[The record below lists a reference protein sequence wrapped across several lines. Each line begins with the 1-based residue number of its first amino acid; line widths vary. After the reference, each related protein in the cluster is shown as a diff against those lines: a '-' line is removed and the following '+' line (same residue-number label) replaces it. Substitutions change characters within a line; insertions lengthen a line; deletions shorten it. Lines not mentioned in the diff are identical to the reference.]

1 MISMTYS
8 NERKMWESMK
18 KLSRV
23 ISAILIASMLSTG
36 VYATEMPDA
45 DTNGAGSEPK
55 QSVEKVTPE
64 NTGEDSGSSV
74 EGLDDDIATVETKA
88 VMDYIKDL
96 KLTGAELKDG
106 KVKLDFSWTL
116 ADAAV
121 VPAGYNVYLSETK
134 LSGDKSSFGD
144 AKQTLGADALSVS
157 FEGLSKGQ
165 VYYIAVEPYS
175 ADSTTDG
182 QIKLC
187 SGIYIDTPKISKVT
201 AADTSATVTF
211 TKVSGATGYTLVNET
226 LDNKETAVAADK
238 TSVTVKGLSN
248 NKKYTFRIKALYE
261 KDGISQKAVS
271 DAVSA
276 TTKVTV
282 PKKPSLSKL
291 EPYNKG
297 AILKWSKV
305 SGATSYE
312 VYRYYNKKWSKIETV
327 KGAVTYKNT
336 GLKTNKEYKYRV
348 IAVRTVNGK
357 SAKSSWSNTRK
368 ITAKK
373 YLTGDIRI
381 GYSEGVLMRPAKKYK
396 EGSSTK
402 LESKSTL
409 ASGTRITI
417 IKTRRVSGKTMAYIK
432 TKKSGKT
439 YWIRRGNISFYAP
452 YRTLDYTTQ
461 AKEDFVNRKG
471 YSSKSKYLVF
481 ICHYTQRT
489 YIFKGKKGHWKQI
502 HNFRIA
508 GGKASTRTPLGKF
521 KVIRKRWHSP
531 TSSAMY
537 VTYFTKGGNSFHS
550 RPAGLYTIGR
560 PVSNGCVR
568 MYTNDAKYIYNTIPK
583 KTTVISY

>member
-1 MISMTYS
+1 
-8 NERKMWESMK
+8 MK
-18 KLSRV
+18 KLSRI
-23 ISAILIASMLSTG
+23 ISAILITSMLSTG

-45 DTNGAGSEPK
+45 YTNDAGSEPK
-55 QSVEKVTPE
+55 QSVENVQPE
-64 NTGEDSGSSV
+64 NTGEDNGSSV
-74 EGLDDDIATVETKA
+74 EGLDDDTSTVETN
-88 VMDYIKDL
+88 VVIDYIKDL
-96 KLTGAELKDG
+96 KLSGAEIKDG
-106 KVKLDFSWTL
+106 KVKLDFSWAL
-116 ADAAV
+116 ADETV
-121 VPAGYNVYLSETK
+121 LPAGYNVYLSETK
-134 LSGDKSSFGD
+134 LPSDKSSFGD
-144 AKQTLGADALSVS
+144 AKQTLDADALSVS
-157 FEGLSKGQ
+157 FEGLSKGK

-182 QIKLC
+182 QIKFC
-187 SGIYIDTPKISKVT
+187 SGIYIDAPKISKVT
-201 AADTSATVTF
+201 PSDTSVKVTF
-211 TKVSGATGYTLVNET
+211 TKVSAATGYKLVNET
-226 LDNKETAVAADK
+226 LNNKETAIEADK
-238 TSVTVKGLSN
+238 TSATIKGLEN
-248 NKKYTFRIKALYE
+248 NKKYTFRVKALYE
-261 KDGISQKAVS
+261 KDGISQETVS
-271 DAVSA
+271 DAVS
-276 TTKVTV
+276 TTTTVTV

-312 VYRYYNKKWSKIETV
+312 VYRYNNKKWSKIKTV

-336 GLKTNKEYKYRV
+336 GLKINKEYKYRV
-348 IAVRTVNGK
+348 RAVRTVSGK
-357 SAKSSWSNTRK
+357 SVKGSWSNIRK
-368 ITAKK
+368 ITVKK

-396 EGSSTK
+396 EGSSTQV
-402 LESKSTL
+402 ESKSLL
-409 ASGTRITI
+409 ARGTRITI
-417 IKTRRVSGKTMAYIK
+417 IKTKRVGGRTMAYIK
-432 TKKSGKT
+432 TKNSGKT

-461 AKEDFVNRKG
+461 AKEDFVNKKK

-521 KVIRKRWHSP
+521 KVIRKRMHSP

-537 VTYFTKGGNSFHS
+537 VTYFTNGGNSFHS

>member
-1 MISMTYS
+1 
-8 NERKMWESMK
+8 MK
-18 KLSRV
+18 KLSRI
-23 ISAILIASMLSTG
+23 ISAILITSMLSTG

-45 DTNGAGSEPK
+45 YTNDAGSEPK
-55 QSVEKVTPE
+55 QSVENVQPE
-64 NTGEDSGSSV
+64 NTGEDNGSSV
-74 EGLDDDIATVETKA
+74 EGLDDDTSTVETN
-88 VMDYIKDL
+88 VVIDYIKDL
-96 KLTGAELKDG
+96 KLSGAEIKDG
-106 KVKLDFSWTL
+106 KVKLDFSWAL
-116 ADAAV
+116 ADETV
-121 VPAGYNVYLSETK
+121 LPAGYNVYLSETK
-134 LSGDKSSFGD
+134 LPSDKSSFGD
-144 AKQTLGADALSVS
+144 AKQTLDADALSVS
-157 FEGLSKGQ
+157 FEGLSKGK

-182 QIKLC
+182 QIKFC
-187 SGIYIDTPKISKVT
+187 SGIYIDAPKISKVT
-201 AADTSATVTF
+201 PSDTSVKVTF
-211 TKVSGATGYTLVNET
+211 TKVSAATGYKLVNET
-226 LDNKETAVAADK
+226 LNNKETAIEADK
-238 TSVTVKGLSN
+238 TSATIKGLEN
-248 NKKYTFRIKALYE
+248 NKKYTFRVKALYE
-261 KDGISQKAVS
+261 KDGISQETVS
-271 DAVSA
+271 DAVS
-276 TTKVTV
+276 TTTTVTV

-312 VYRYYNKKWSKIETV
+312 VYRYNNKKWSKIKTV

-336 GLKTNKEYKYRV
+336 GLKINKEYKYRV
-348 IAVRTVNGK
+348 RAVRTVSGK
-357 SAKSSWSNTRK
+357 SVKGSWSNIRK
-368 ITAKK
+368 ITVKK

-396 EGSSTK
+396 EGSSTQV
-402 LESKSTL
+402 ESKSLL
-409 ASGTRITI
+409 ARGTRITI
-417 IKTRRVSGKTMAYIK
+417 IKTKRVGGRTMAYIK
-432 TKKSGKT
+432 TKNSGKT

-461 AKEDFVNRKG
+461 AKEDFVNKKK

-508 GGKASTRTPLGKF
+508 GGKASTRTPMGKF
-521 KVIRKRWHSP
+521 KVIRKRMHSP

-537 VTYFTKGGNSFHS
+537 VTYFTNGGNSFHS